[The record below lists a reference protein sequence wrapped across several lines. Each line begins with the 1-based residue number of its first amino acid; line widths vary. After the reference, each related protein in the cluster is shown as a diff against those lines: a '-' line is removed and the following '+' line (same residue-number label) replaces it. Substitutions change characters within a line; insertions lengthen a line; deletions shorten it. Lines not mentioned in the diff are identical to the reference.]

1 MTEIRKE
8 HYFMLII
15 DRIEDGIAVIE
26 DDDARFE
33 VPAEMLGK
41 NVREGDVVISENGF
55 YIKDEN
61 ATANRRDEI
70 IKLQNDLWE

>member
-1 MTEIRKE
+1 
-8 HYFMLII
+8 MLII

-26 DDDARFE
+26 DGDSHFE
-33 VPAEMLGK
+33 IPAEMLGE
-41 NVREGDVVISENGF
+41 NVREGDVVIPENGL

-61 ATANRRDEI
+61 ASNPRRDEI

>member
-1 MTEIRKE
+1 
-8 HYFMLII
+8 MLII

-26 DDDARFE
+26 DDDTRFE
-33 VPAEMLGK
+33 VPAEMLGEGVK
-41 NVREGDVVISENGF
+41 EGDVVVSENGL

-61 ATANRRDEI
+61 ATAGRRDEI

>member
-1 MTEIRKE
+1 
-8 HYFMLII
+8 MLII

-26 DDDARFE
+26 DENTRFE
-33 VPAEMLGK
+33 VSAEMLGE
-41 NVREGDVVISENGF
+41 NVREGDVVVHENGF

-61 ATANRRDEI
+61 ASATRRDEI

>member
-1 MTEIRKE
+1 
-8 HYFMLII
+8 MLII

-26 DDDARFE
+26 NENTRFE
-33 VPAEMLGK
+33 VSAEMLAE
-41 NVREGDVVISENGF
+41 NVKEGDVVVSENGL

-61 ATANRRDEI
+61 ATAIRRDEI

>member
-1 MTEIRKE
+1 
-8 HYFMLII
+8 MLII

-26 DDDARFE
+26 DGNTRFE
-33 VPAEMLGK
+33 IPAEMLGK
-41 NVREGDVVISENGF
+41 NVREGDVVIPENGF

-61 ATANRRDEI
+61 ASNPRRDEI

>member
-1 MTEIRKE
+1 
-8 HYFMLII
+8 MLII

-26 DDDARFE
+26 DGNSRLE
-33 VPAEMLGK
+33 IPAEMLGE
-41 NVREGDVVISENGF
+41 NIREGDVVIPENGL

-61 ATANRRDEI
+61 ASAARRDEI

>member
-1 MTEIRKE
+1 
-8 HYFMLII
+8 MLII
-15 DRIEDGIAVIE
+15 DRIEDGIVVIE
-26 DDDARFE
+26 DGNTRFE
-33 VPAEMLGK
+33 IPAEMLGE

-61 ATANRRDEI
+61 ASAARRDEI

>member
-1 MTEIRKE
+1 
-8 HYFMLII
+8 MLII

-26 DDDARFE
+26 DDKNRFE
-33 VPAEMLGK
+33 VPAEMLVE
-41 NVREGDVVISENGF
+41 NVREGDVVIFKNGF

-61 ATANRRDEI
+61 ASAARRDEI